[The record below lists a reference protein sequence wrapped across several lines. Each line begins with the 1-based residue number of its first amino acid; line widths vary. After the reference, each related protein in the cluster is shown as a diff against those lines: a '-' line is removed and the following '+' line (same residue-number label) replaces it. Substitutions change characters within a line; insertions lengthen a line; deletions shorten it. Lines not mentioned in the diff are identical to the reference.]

1 MMKEPLLAFMD
12 EEEWEEPESE
22 VPVLTL
28 REDKEDWGENTRS
41 AINTAQEN
49 IQL

>member
-1 MMKEPLLAFMD
+1 MRKPLLPFMD
-12 EEEWEEPESE
+12 EEQWEKPESE

-28 REDKEDWGENTRS
+28 REDREDWGENTRS
-41 AINTAQEN
+41 AIDTAQKN